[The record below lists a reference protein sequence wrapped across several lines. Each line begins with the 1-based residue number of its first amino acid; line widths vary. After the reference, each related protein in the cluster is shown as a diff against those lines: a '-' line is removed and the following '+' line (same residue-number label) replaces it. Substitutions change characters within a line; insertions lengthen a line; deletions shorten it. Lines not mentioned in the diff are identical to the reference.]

1 MKITKKIG
9 KFVAT
14 LFKKKGRRKITVQN
28 EKVGNLSLYA
38 NIKNLNG
45 MGKLLEEKKTQHTRI
60 NSIHVNESIVKLFL
74 HKEYSRHR
82 WLQ

>member
-45 MGKLLEEKKTQHTRI
+45 MGKLLEEKKNTTYQ
-60 NSIHVNESIVKLFL
+60 N
-74 HKEYSRHR
+74 
-82 WLQ
+82 